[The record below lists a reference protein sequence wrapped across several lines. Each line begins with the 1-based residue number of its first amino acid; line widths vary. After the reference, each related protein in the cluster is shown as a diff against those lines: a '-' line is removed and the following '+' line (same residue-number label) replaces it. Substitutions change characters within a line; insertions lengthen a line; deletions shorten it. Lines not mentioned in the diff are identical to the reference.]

1 MQWFDKASSPG
12 RLATLSRLMSQTY
25 KVELRGVIDGAKG
38 IPIFEGG
45 DDIFAITSGERGLYT
60 SLKLAET
67 FSECCAHQ
75 ATASAGVTI
84 CDYKLPIYYALEISS
99 GLLENA
105 KNTVGKGAVSFAFLE
120 GMEGEYENRSRRA
133 YRWRE
138 FKDMLNMVRNLN
150 RMGLSASQLRSVAT
164 SSGKNELQAEILVK
178 YQMGKKRIPWDTGT
192 QLLKQVKSGFLADA
206 FKIHS
211 YFRGGEMKF
220 D

>member
-1 MQWFDKASSPG
+1 
-12 RLATLSRLMSQTY
+12 
-25 KVELRGVIDGAKG
+25 
-38 IPIFEGG
+38 
-45 DDIFAITSGERGLYT
+45 
-60 SLKLAET
+60 
-67 FSECCAHQ
+67 
-75 ATASAGVTI
+75 
-84 CDYKLPIYYALEISS
+84 
-99 GLLENA
+99 
-105 KNTVGKGAVSFAFLE
+105 
-120 GMEGEYENRSRRA
+120 
-133 YRWRE
+133 
-138 FKDMLNMVRNLN
+138 NMVRNLN